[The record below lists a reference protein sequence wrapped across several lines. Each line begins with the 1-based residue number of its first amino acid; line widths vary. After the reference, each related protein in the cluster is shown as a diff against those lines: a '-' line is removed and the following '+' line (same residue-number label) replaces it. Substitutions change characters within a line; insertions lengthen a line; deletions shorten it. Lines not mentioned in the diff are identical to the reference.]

1 MFESIKKL
9 LFKKNTMSQEG
20 ISVDSLNQ
28 KFKNHDFQWIKGE
41 NMMNTVSFS
50 HASNDGEDFFL
61 NFKGGGRINYNLLDD
76 YMTWFPS
83 SMPVAIA
90 PVEVHE
96 TNKPQISQAS
106 ITSIQYEDGPTKRM
120 QATESPIYSLLSRQK
135 KNPVEI
141 QLKIKVPLPSKD
153 LFNVLISS
161 FDDAEQEIIQFIVD
175 SIDMEDITNTL
186 SKSIRENY
194 YGINTGEKKTTTK
207 KQQTEENEQ

>member
-1 MFESIKKL
+1 MFERLKKL
-9 LFKKNTMSQEG
+9 LFKKNTMSQEE

-41 NMMNTVSFS
+41 NLMNTVAFS
-50 HASNDGEDFFL
+50 HASHDGSDFFL
-61 NFKGGGRINYNLLDD
+61 NFKGGGRINYNLLED

-83 SMPVAIA
+83 AGIA
-90 PVEVHE
+90 SLVPMEVHE
-96 TNKPQISQAS
+96 TGNKPQIAQAS
-106 ITSIQYEDGPTKRM
+106 ITSIQYAEESGRKVT
-120 QATESPIYSLLSRQK
+120 ASESPIYSLLSRQK

-175 SIDMEDITNTL
+175 SIDIEDITKTL

-194 YGINTGEKKTTTK
+194 YGINTGEKKSPK
-207 KQQTEENEQ
+207 KQQAEENEQ

>member
-1 MFESIKKL
+1 MFDTIKKL
-9 LFKKNTMSQEG
+9 LFKKNTMSQEEV
-20 ISVDSLNQ
+20 SVDSLNQ

-41 NMMNTVSFS
+41 NMMNTVTFS
-50 HASNDGEDFFL
+50 HASHDGSDFFL
-61 NFKGGGRINYNLLDD
+61 NFKGGGRINYSLLED
-76 YMTWFPS
+76 YMTWFPAAS
-83 SMPVAIA
+83 ITAIA

-106 ITSIQYEDGPTKRM
+106 ITSIQYEDGPGKRS
-120 QATESPIYSLLSRQK
+120 QSSDSPIYSLLSRQK

-175 SIDMEDITNTL
+175 SIDTEDITKTL

-194 YGINTGEKKTTTK
+194 YGINSGEKKTSK
-207 KQQTEENEQ
+207 KEQTEENEQ

>member
-1 MFESIKKL
+1 MFEKIKKL
-9 LFKKNTMSQEG
+9 LFKNNTMSQEEELY
-20 ISVDSLNQ
+20 VDALNL

-50 HASNDGEDFFL
+50 HVSHDGSDFFL
-61 NFKGGGRINYNLLDD
+61 NFKGGGRINYNLLEE

-83 SMPVAIA
+83 ASLMAIA

-96 TNKPQISQAS
+96 TNKSQVSQAS
-106 ITSIQYEDGPTKRM
+106 ITSIQYDDGPSKRS
-120 QATESPIYSLLSRQK
+120 QASESPIYSLLSRQK

-175 SIDMEDITNTL
+175 SIDIDDITKTL

-194 YGINTGEKKTTTK
+194 YGINSGEKKTSR
-207 KQQTEENEQ
+207 KQQPEENEQ

>member
-9 LFKKNTMSQEG
+9 LFKKNTMSQEE

-61 NFKGGGRINYNLLDD
+61 NFRGGGRINYNLLED

-83 SMPVAIA
+83 SMPVAIS

-106 ITSIQYEDGPTKRM
+106 ITSIQYEDGPAKRM
-120 QATESPIYSLLSRQK
+120 QAMESPIYSLLSRQK

-175 SIDMEDITNTL
+175 SIDIEDITNTL